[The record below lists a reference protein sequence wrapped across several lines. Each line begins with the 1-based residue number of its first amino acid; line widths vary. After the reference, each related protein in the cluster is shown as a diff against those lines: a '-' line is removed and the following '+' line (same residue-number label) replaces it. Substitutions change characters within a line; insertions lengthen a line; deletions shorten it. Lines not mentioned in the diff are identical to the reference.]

1 MSHLCI
7 ACASASSCGCNRR
20 RSNNTKHKVHKGMH
34 NERSQNAVPL
44 IRPRRR
50 SPNAVCHSH
59 NNSTPHGKCSPRG
72 SHFQCFCNIA
82 VQFDAHMPSI
92 VVKMLLRKLSKTWLT
107 CLPYFNS
114 FLVSLLGS
122 FGLTLGSLRA
132 HFGFTLVSLWFCL
145 NFRHHRVNILSY
157 FAEQIQIC
165 PYVVHTL
172 FTRCRHFVQPDNIY
186 VYTQYIYSTVY
197 VKNGQT

>member
-7 ACASASSCGCNRR
+7 ACASANSCGCNRR

-92 VVKMLLRKLSKTWLT
+92 VVEMLLRKWSKTWLT
-107 CLPYFNS
+107 CLPYFKS
-114 FLVSLLGS
+114 FLVSFLGS
-122 FGLTLGSLRA
+122 LWAHFGLTSGSLWAHFGLTLVLLEFSA
-132 HFGFTLVSLWFCL
+132 PSC
-145 NFRHHRVNILSY
+145 
-157 FAEQIQIC
+157 Q
-165 PYVVHTL
+165 
-172 FTRCRHFVQPDNIY
+172 HFVILC
-186 VYTQYIYSTVY
+186 
-197 VKNGQT
+197 

>member
-1 MSHLCI
+1 MMRFWCAFDAFLMRFWCVLLISWCNIVQKWQPFVNKLPTNMSHLCI
-7 ACASASSCGCNRR
+7 ACASANSCGCNRR

-92 VVKMLLRKLSKTWLT
+92 V
-107 CLPYFNS
+107 CQN
-114 FLVSLLGS
+114 
-122 FGLTLGSLRA
+122 
-132 HFGFTLVSLWFCL
+132 
-145 NFRHHRVNILSY
+145 
-157 FAEQIQIC
+157 
-165 PYVVHTL
+165 VVAK
-172 FTRCRHFVQPDNIY
+172 I
-186 VYTQYIYSTVY
+186 
-197 VKNGQT
+197 VKNVIHLSPLF